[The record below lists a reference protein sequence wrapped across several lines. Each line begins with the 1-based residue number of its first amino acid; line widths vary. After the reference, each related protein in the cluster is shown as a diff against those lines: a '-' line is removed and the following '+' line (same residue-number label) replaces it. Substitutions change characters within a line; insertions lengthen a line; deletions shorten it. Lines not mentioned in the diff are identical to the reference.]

1 VRNNG
6 DVFRWAEH
14 TGELELE
21 IEASGER
28 GVYAA
33 AVEAIAELLG
43 AEWGQH
49 AAHEPGKD
57 VETVVEVVPRAPAG
71 RRGRRTE
78 ADRRHQGV
86 RGC

>member
-1 VRNNG
+1 M
-6 DVFRWAEH
+6 FRWAEH

-28 GVYAA
+28 GRYAA
-33 AVEAIAELLG
+33 AVAAIAELLG

-49 AAHEPGKD
+49 AAHEPGKA
-57 VETVVEVVPRAPAG
+57 VETVVEVVPRARLADGVAG
-71 RRGRRTE
+71 LRPIGVIK
-78 ADRRHQGV
+78 GV